1 MVCYDGAGHLVV
13 RYQLDLAIMSG
24 HSGGVGGARVDH
36 LVEVAV
42 VEVAVVEVEVACHLL
57 SMFRAVKVLRCE

>member
-1 MVCYDGAGHLVV
+1 MHAEHLVV

-36 LVEVAV
+36 QPSGAAV
-42 VEVAVVEVEVACHLL
+42 SEGGQQGVLDEEEGRHVVLL
-57 SMFRAVKVLRCE
+57 EH